1 MDILDVVSVPV
12 IIVAVYLL
20 LELYKQIFKN
30 NEKAKNFIPIVAGIL
45 GIGFGIL
52 LYFVYPSMIPAEN
65 IVNAIIV
72 GLVSGLGA
80 TGTNQIVKQLQKLLE
95 GGNNGTGTE

>member
-30 NEKAKNFIPIVAGIL
+30 EKAKNFIPIVAGIL

-52 LYFVYPSMIPAEN
+52 LYFVYPAMIPAEN